1 MSRNLDQLYQEMILE
16 HNRNPRNFG
25 KLEACTH
32 QSHGKNPLCG
42 DDFQL
47 YLTIE
52 DDVIVD
58 VKFEG
63 SGCAISKSSGSLMS
77 SAIKT
82 KSVGE
87 ATTLKDAFLN
97 LVMDDE
103 LRADTK
109 DIVGHLKIFEGVKKF
124 PIRVKCAT
132 LIWRALEAAMARE
145 AVVSTE

>member
-25 KLEACTH
+25 KLEPCTH

-82 KSVGE
+82 KSIDE
-87 ATTLKDAFLN
+87 ATALKDAFLN

-103 LRADTK
+103 PRADTK
-109 DIVGHLKIFEGVKKF
+109 DIVGRLKIFEGVKKF